1 MPYALLLKKQNFKFS
16 SSHFTIFDKTHAEHL
31 HGHNYQVGIKA
42 VFNQVDPA
50 TEIAVDFNQIK
61 KAVRALCDQLDEKIL
76 IPKNSSFLKINK
88 SPHYA
93 QHIEVKFHD
102 RIYCFPE
109 NEVFYIEASN
119 ITSESLAR
127 YFYQKLQDLMTC
139 DRFTVTVLET
149 AGQAAS
155 YTK

>member
-16 SSHFTIFDKTHAEHL
+16 SSHFTIFNKTKAEHL

-42 VFNQVDPA
+42 VFNDVDPK
-50 TEIAVDFNQIK
+50 TELAVDFNQIK
-61 KAVRALCDQLDEKIL
+61 KTVRELCDQLDEKIL
-76 IPKNSSFLKINK
+76 IPQNSTFVKINN
-88 SPHYA
+88 SPHY
-93 QHIEVKFHD
+93 QNHIEVKFND
-102 RIYCFPE
+102 RNYCFPK
-109 NEVFYIEASN
+109 NEIFYIPASN

-127 YFYQKLQDLMTC
+127 YFYDSLAASMTC
-139 DRFTVTVLET
+139 DSFTVTVLET